1 MHYNECYLITKNI
14 NISDIK
20 LQKEEVSEVQYFPK
34 DELLKRIS
42 NNYEGLT
49 ENFVCLVASSDE
61 GLTEKTGP

>member
-49 ENFVCLVASSDE
+49 E
-61 GLTEKTGP
+61 KTGP